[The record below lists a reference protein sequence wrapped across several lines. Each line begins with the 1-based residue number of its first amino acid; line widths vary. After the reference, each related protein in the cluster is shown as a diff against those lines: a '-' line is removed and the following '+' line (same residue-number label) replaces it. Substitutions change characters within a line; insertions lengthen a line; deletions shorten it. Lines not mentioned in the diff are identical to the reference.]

1 VRRRAENDLC
11 TALRVMGAVSPAT
24 SRPGKDLVVDKSAF
38 ENLLRRG
45 IIREGSPGTYYLYE
59 SETRTYYRTVVVNL
73 FFWIGVI
80 LLPIGIIEMCSRT
93 P

>member
-1 VRRRAENDLC
+1 MRRRAENELIA
-11 TALRVMGAVSPAT
+11 ALRVMGAVSPAT
-24 SRPGKDLVVDKSAF
+24 ARPGKDLVVDKSAF
-38 ENLLRRG
+38 DDLLRRG
-45 IIREGSPGTYYLYE
+45 VIREGSPGTYYLYE
-59 SETRTYYRTVVVNL
+59 SETSSYYRTVVVNL